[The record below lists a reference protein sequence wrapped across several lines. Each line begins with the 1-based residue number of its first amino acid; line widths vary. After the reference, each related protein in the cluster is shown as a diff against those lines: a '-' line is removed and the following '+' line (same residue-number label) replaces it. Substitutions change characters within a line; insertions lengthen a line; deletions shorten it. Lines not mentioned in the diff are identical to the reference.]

1 MATLAET
8 IKSTGGLLAY
18 WPLTDNTDQ
27 SGNGRHL
34 TTIGAPVFNMAPMT
48 TDLHPSVLTPDSGS
62 TLRIAQATL
71 PKIRAIEGFFRL
83 AGGKS
88 TDYSTVFGLNQ
99 PATGF
104 NNRYILLYGGS
115 VGVCSYQAISPL
127 GGNTFYKSLTKTW
140 DELSYSP
147 HHFVVQLNDAG
158 TTTEVFIDGVKDP
171 AMSVPMDVFLQ
182 IAGSYLT
189 VGAFYYN
196 GAVGAGAGNGQVSD
210 MAIYDRPLTQAEIT
224 GRQQYRMGDP
234 SVCRVSTT
242 ILTANQEPRSQFIPQ
257 DVAWHGTPPM
267 YAGPVTPIKNS
278 RLLMTRGRDQFWLRD
293 GVQSVLQ
300 GYIRSTVTINGEG
313 VRRRVLC
320 FTQDGDLVGETYSRA
335 ADGVYQFD
343 LLWLNRRYMV
353 VAQDDPAFGPA
364 DYNAVAADY
373 QAPTPYPANGS
384 VVPVQFFQ

>member
-34 TTIGAPVFNMAPMT
+34 TTMGAPVFNMAPMT

-234 SVCRVSTT
+234 SVYRVSTT

-257 DVAWHGTPPM
+257 DVTWHGTPPM

-293 GVQSVLQ
+293 GVQNVQQ

-384 VVPVQFFQ
+384 VVPVPFFQ

>member
-1 MATLAET
+1 MTTLAET

-18 WPLTDNTDQ
+18 WPLADNTDQ

-34 TTIGAPVFNMAPMT
+34 TTIGAPVLNMAPMT

-71 PKIRAIEGFFRL
+71 PKIRAVEGFFRL

-224 GRQQYRMGDP
+224 GRQQYKMGDP
-234 SVCRVSTT
+234 SVYRVSTT

-257 DVAWHGTPPM
+257 DVTWHGTPPM

-278 RLLMTRGRDQFWLRD
+278 RLLMARGRDQFWLRD
-293 GVQSVLQ
+293 GVQNVQQ

-353 VAQDDPAFGPA
+353 VAQDDPAYGPA

-373 QAPTPYPANGS
+373 QAPTPYPADGS
-384 VVPVQFFQ
+384 VVPFFQ

>member
-8 IKSTGGLLAY
+8 ILNTSGLLAY

-34 TTIGAPVFNMAPMT
+34 TTMGAPIFNLAPMT

-62 TLRIAQATL
+62 TLRIAQAIL

-224 GRQQYRMGDP
+224 GRQQYKMGDP
-234 SVCRVSTT
+234 SVYRVSTT

-257 DVAWHGTPPM
+257 DVTWHGTPPM

-293 GVQSVLQ
+293 GVQNVQQ

-353 VAQDDPAFGPA
+353 VAQDDPAYGPA

-373 QAPTPYPANGS
+373 QAPTPYPADGS
-384 VVPVQFFQ
+384 VVPVPFFQ

>member
-34 TTIGAPVFNMAPMT
+34 TTLGAPTFGAPPLS
-48 TDLHPSVLTPDSGS
+48 TDGHPSVLTPDSGS
-62 TLRIAQATL
+62 TLRIAQSTL

-83 AGGKS
+83 AGGKG

-104 NNRYILLYGGS
+104 NSRFILLYGGS

-140 DELSYSP
+140 DELSYSA

-189 VGAFYYN
+189 VGSFYYN
-196 GAVGAGAGNGQVSD
+196 GAVGTGAGNGQVSD
-210 MAIYDRPLTQAEIT
+210 MAIYDRPLTQTVIT
-224 GRQQYRMGDP
+224 GRQQYKMPEPAFRLC
-234 SVCRVSTT
+234 SITT
-242 ILTANQEPRSQFIPQ
+242 LAANQEPRSQFIPQ
-257 DVAWHGTPPM
+257 DVTWRGTPTM
-267 YAGPVTPIKNS
+267 YAGPVATPKISALAITK
-278 RLLMTRGRDQFWLRD
+278 GRDLCWIRD
-293 GVQSVLQ
+293 GVQNVLQ
-300 GYIRSTVTINGEG
+300 GYIRSTVTINGVG

-320 FTQDGDLVGETYSRA
+320 FTQDGELVGETFSRA
-335 ADGVYQFD
+335 EDGVYQFD

-353 VAQDDPAFGPA
+353 VAQDDPAYGPA

-373 QAPTPYPANGS
+373 QAPAPYPADGS
-384 VVPVQFFQ
+384 VVPVPFFQ

>member
-1 MATLAET
+1 MTTLAET

-34 TTIGAPVFNMAPMT
+34 TTMGAPVFNMAPMT
-48 TDLHPSVLTPDSGS
+48 TDLHSSLLTPDSGS

-115 VGVCSYQAISPL
+115 VGVCSYQTISPL

-196 GAVGAGAGNGQVSD
+196 GAVVAGAGNGQVSD

-234 SVCRVSTT
+234 SVYRVSTT

-257 DVAWHGTPPM
+257 DVTWHGTPPM

-293 GVQSVLQ
+293 GVQNVQQ

-343 LLWLNRRYMV
+343 LLWLSRRYMV
-353 VAQDDPAFGPA
+353 VAQDDPAYGPA

-373 QAPTPYPANGS
+373 QAPTPYPADGS
-384 VVPVQFFQ
+384 VVPVPFFQ